1 MSRAA
6 ASLAALL
13 AAVHLLPEHLA
24 QWLGHSHKAW
34 ESVAYGIEAAI
45 LWLYV
50 GAAARIVS
58 LQAVAAW
65 GATEG
70 GMRGLCRFA
79 LPMDRPPVLP
89 GGRNLCDVAT
99 GLPASWVSLAA
110 ALMVCCIAQEE
121 AARHV
126 AHHATR

>member
-6 ASLAALL
+6 ACLAALL

-24 QWLGHSHKAW
+24 QWLDHSQKAW

-50 GAAARIVS
+50 GAAARVVS

-70 GMRGLCRFA
+70 GMRGLCRVA

-89 GGRNLCDVAT
+89 EGRNLCDVAT

-110 ALMVCCIAQEE
+110 ALLVACIAQEE